1 MNLILLGILFYVVL
15 QLVVGVVVSRRIQ
28 SESDYL
34 VAGRKIGLGLALFS
48 MFATWFGAETCVGAA
63 GKFYAEGFAGGVS
76 DPFGYTLV
84 LLLVG
89 WFIAR
94 PLWSR
99 GLTTLADLFRQRFGQ
114 NTERFASLIMIPTSV
129 LWAAAQ
135 IRAFGIVLHSAG
147 GVDLTTGMLI
157 ATVVVIIYTCS
168 GGLLADVMTDLIQGI
183 AIIIGLG
190 LLLLSLGMNPAINL
204 AIAWQSVEPARFN
217 LFGGEA
223 SVWQK
228 ADLWL
233 NIIIGSLV
241 AQELAARILGARSPD
256 VAAKAATYGGMLYL
270 TVGLIPALLGLLG
283 PTLLPGL
290 ADPETFLPALAQK
303 YLPPFL
309 FMLFAGA
316 LVSAILS
323 TVDSA
328 LLAASSLASH
338 NFIVSFR
345 PDLGDRQRLLLA
357 RGGVVLLGLVSALF
371 AMSADSIFELVQHA
385 NGVGSAG
392 IFALLVFG
400 LYAGNFGG
408 PRAGLATLAV
418 GLVTWIHGTFF
429 TDWSAPYLCSLVASL
444 TTFVVAAKLERS
456 TAAEEVAAGAG
467 ITK

>member
-1 MNLILLGILFYVVL
+1 MNLILLGILLYVVL
-15 QLVVGVVVSRRIQ
+15 QLVVGVLVSRQIK
-28 SESDYL
+28 SEADYL
-34 VAGRKIGLGLALFS
+34 VAGRKIGLGLAMFS

-114 NTERFASLIMIPTSV
+114 TAERFASLIMIPTSV

-135 IRAFGIVLHSAG
+135 IRAFGIVLHAAG
-147 GVDLTTGMLI
+147 GIDLHTGMLI
-157 ATVVVIIYTCS
+157 ATVVVIIYTCF
-168 GGLLADVMTDLIQGI
+168 GGLLADVVTDLVQGI
-183 AIIIGLG
+183 AIILGLG
-190 LLLLSLGMNPAINL
+190 LLLLSLGLNPEINFT
-204 AIAWQSVEPARFN
+204 AAWQTVEPSRLN
-217 LFGGEA
+217 LFGGEG
-223 SVWQK
+223 SFWQK

-241 AQELAARILGARSPD
+241 AQELAARVLGARSPD

-270 TVGLIPALLGLLG
+270 AVGLVPALLGLLG
-283 PTLLPGL
+283 PGLLPGL
-290 ADPETFLPALAQK
+290 DDPETFLPVLAQK
-303 YLPPFL
+303 YLPPFIFL
-309 FMLFAGA
+309 LFAGA

-338 NFIVSFR
+338 NFVVSLR
-345 PDLGDRQRLLLA
+345 PGLPDQQRLLLA
-357 RGGVVLLGLVSALF
+357 RSGVVLFGLVSALF

-408 PRAGLATLAV
+408 PRTAVSTLAV
-418 GLVTWIHGTFF
+418 GLATWVHGTFF
-429 TDWSAPYLCSLVASL
+429 TDWSAPYLYSLAAAL
-444 TTFVVAAKLERS
+444 TTFILAARFERAS
-456 TAAEEVAAGAG
+456 APEEIAAGAG
-467 ITK
+467 VTK